1 MMAPMPTLAAAIQQ
15 KCFPTEIS
23 TQEHW
28 HIASVRRD
36 RKHNCSL
43 VSFHLIWNE
52 SKCWNRSH
60 VEFCESREQE
70 SPTFSP
76 EGRSGINLLKTCLER
91 ISNSHC
97 KSRGL
102 NVLFGRMRPLAQF
115 LFDSCLWHFF
125 SRLISRLIT
134 MAGFKEIDHL
144 QWRFSRLSKENLI
157 RGKY

>member
-1 MMAPMPTLAAAIQQ
+1 MISVLFIGSLYWSQPPINRETGIQQ
-15 KCFPTEIS
+15 CTSEDLKTKVMWSWVSNTGTSGLSE
-23 TQEHW
+23 
-28 HIASVRRD
+28 SV
-36 RKHNCSL
+36 K
-43 VSFHLIWNE
+43 
-52 SKCWNRSH
+52 
-60 VEFCESREQE
+60 
-70 SPTFSP
+70 PTFLGS
-76 EGRSGINLLKTCLER
+76 EVCNELYYWATRSRKTCLER

-125 SRLISRLIT
+125 SRLISRVIT